1 MPPAPHP
8 DASNRAALALR
19 ATFPPQE
26 TAMPA
31 LKPAVAAELQRQF
44 NHELSAA
51 HAYTAL
57 AVWCA
62 EKNLKGFAAYFH
74 KQAGEERAHAQ
85 KFMSHLLDR
94 GALPEL
100 AAIAAPKAKF
110 ENMLDVAKTARVME
124 QKNTEGIHQAYT
136 VAVKE
141 QDLPAQVA
149 LQWFIT
155 EQVEEEAW
163 CDEMVERVEA
173 AGSPGGLMQL
183 DRHISRML
191 EQPSLPGD
199 EG

>member
-1 MPPAPHP
+1 
-8 DASNRAALALR
+8 
-19 ATFPPQE
+19 
-26 TAMPA
+26 MPA

-44 NHELSAA
+44 NHEFSAA

-57 AVWCA
+57 AAWCA
-62 EKNLKGFAAYFH
+62 EKNFKGFAAYFH
-74 KQAGEERAHAQ
+74 KQAGEEREHAQ

-100 AAIAAPKAKF
+100 AAIAAPKTKF
-110 ENMLDVAKTARVME
+110 ESLLEVAKAARTME
-124 QKNTEGIHQAYT
+124 QVNTQGIHQAY
-136 VAVKE
+136 AAAQKE
-141 QDLPAQVA
+141 QDYAAQVA

-173 AGSPGGLMQL
+173 AGSPGGLTQL
-183 DRHISRML
+183 DRHIARLL
-191 EQPSLPGD
+191 EQPALPGG

>member
-1 MPPAPHP
+1 MPG
-8 DASNRAALALR
+8 L
-19 ATFPPQE
+19 T
-26 TAMPA
+26 

-51 HAYTAL
+51 HAYLAL
-57 AVWCA
+57 AAWCA

-100 AAIAAPKAKF
+100 AAIAAPKTKF
-110 ENMLDVAKTARVME
+110 ESLLDVAKTARAME
-124 QKNTEGIHQAYT
+124 QENTKGIHQAYQ
-136 VAVKE
+136 AAAKE
-141 QDLPAQVA
+141 QDLPAQVT

-173 AGSPGGLMQL
+173 AGSPGGQTQL
-183 DRHISRML
+183 DRHIDRL
-191 EQPSLPGD
+191 LTQPSLPGGETD
-199 EG
+199 